1 MRTRLLFHL
10 LIACV
15 ASLMLPAKAHS
26 EHPVDVQR
34 LSAEGDHM
42 QALVVYEKLPVRR
55 LDTAT
60 HAAAA
65 RSAWALGLSRKAAD
79 LFDTVLRSDDL
90 DNDERARMTLSR
102 GIIDY
107 QEERYQEAA
116 LFAERA
122 VGYLPEKAPLRGR
135 ALLLWGQSL
144 FGAKS
149 YSSAESKL
157 WRALA
162 EATPADRPDV
172 AITLGNVQMKIGK
185 LRDAERTLKIIPT
198 DHPQAAEAVRLLAAI
213 ALQTNQ
219 GDRARF
225 WLEKGKAE
233 YGDAFL
239 DSWADYGQ
247 LSAALKSGDVQRA
260 RGLLE
265 QAQKRLPPSD
275 AWLIV
280 MQASIEQAVW
290 GKRDGSPGD

>member
-1 MRTRLLFHL
+1 
-10 LIACV
+10 
-15 ASLMLPAKAHS
+15 MLPAKAHS